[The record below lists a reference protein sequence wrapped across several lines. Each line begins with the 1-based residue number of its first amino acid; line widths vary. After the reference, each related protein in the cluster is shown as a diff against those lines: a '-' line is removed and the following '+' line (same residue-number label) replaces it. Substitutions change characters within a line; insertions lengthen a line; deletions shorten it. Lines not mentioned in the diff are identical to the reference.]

1 MNIEHLKTDTF
12 FLNVIFFGPFTMKK
26 SLLAFALMGAF
37 SSAALAQSSVTVY
50 GILDAGIAYKKAGA
64 GTVTSLDSG
73 LNSTSRLGFKGTEDL
88 GNGLK
93 ANFVL
98 EMGLKADTGANDTAL
113 FARGAYVGLTEKELG
128 TVNLGRHKSLTYV
141 YGAAID
147 PFADGL
153 LGKTDLMF
161 KINSVR
167 DNSVTYFSNNFSG
180 LTVAAQYGF
189 GEKAGNA
196 TAGSVN
202 SVAASYTS
210 GPLLASVVWDS
221 VKDTNG
227 NLSTSSAGGEKILAG
242 AVYDFGSFKLHGA
255 WEQIQGS
262 VSLTNLNKTK
272 EQLWLLGASVKFDAN
287 TVMVSYT
294 DSQNKT
300 TARSNSNRI
309 ALGYTYDLSKRTNL
323 YSSVAL
329 VKNDPLVKTLADAN
343 GAKAG
348 LFNVGVRHRF

>member
-1 MNIEHLKTDTF
+1 
-12 FLNVIFFGPFTMKK
+12 MKK

-37 SSAALAQSSVTVY
+37 SSAALAQSSVSVY
-50 GILDAGIAYKKAGA
+50 GVLDVGIAYKKAGA

-73 LNSTSRLGFKGTEDL
+73 LNSTSRLGFRGTEDL

-98 EMGLKADTGANDTAL
+98 EMGLKADTGSTDSSL
-113 FARGAYVGLTEKELG
+113 FARGAYVGLTGKEFG
-128 TVNLGRHKSLTYV
+128 SVNLGRHKSLTYV

-161 KINSVR
+161 KINAVR
-167 DNSVTYFSNNFSG
+167 DNSITYFSNDFSG

-196 TAGSVN
+196 TASSVN
-202 SVAASYTS
+202 SLAASYKS
-210 GPLLASVVWDS
+210 GPLLASLVWDS
-221 VKDTNG
+221 VKDANG
-227 NLSTSSAGGEKILAG
+227 NLSVSSAGGEKILAG
-242 AVYDFGSFKLHGA
+242 AVYDFGSFKMHGA
-255 WEQIQGS
+255 WEQIEGS
-262 VSLTNLNKTK
+262 TSLTNLKKTK
-272 EQLWLLGASVKFDAN
+272 EQLWTLGASIKSDAN
-287 TVMVSYT
+287 TFILSYT

-323 YSSVAL
+323 YSSFAQVKNNAL
-329 VKNDPLVKTLADAN
+329 VKTMADAN
-343 GAKAG
+343 GATAT